1 MKRTPKNV
9 AAPAVEGA
17 KREVRNEKIVK
28 LLDGVF
34 DGADPAP
41 LFDALVRLS
50 GMPGPNPNLDLARAV
65 GAAIAGRAGDGL
77 ALTDELLDQR
87 HPYLV
92 RVGLQALAARAS
104 DPKDPSG
111 ALKRLHDAADEIEKE
126 ARDAV
131 IESLVD
137 VVVARGDGVVDKLQS
152 FTDGFLHAF
161 VALEALTTR
170 KALDAVRDG
179 AAATARLDE
188 AFNLADL
195 SSRADERAQ
204 GVRLLR
210 EGLPKHIAR
219 LAGRFAEARAWLEA
233 HFDVERPESR
243 DVIGLAL
250 VALRKQGLPEAD
262 AERLTAAFEVHSPVR
277 RDAARV
283 VEGTRKRGRAA
294 AKPRTRYH

>member
-1 MKRTPKNV
+1 MRPPRSV
-9 AAPAVEGA
+9 GL
-17 KREVRNEKIVK
+17 EVRNDKIVK
-28 LLDGVF
+28 LLDDVL
-34 DGADPAP
+34 DGADPRA

-50 GMPGPNPNLDLARAV
+50 GMPGPKPNLELARAV
-65 GAAIAGRAGDGL
+65 GARIAQRGGDGL
-77 ALTDELLDQR
+77 ALTDELLDAR

-92 RVGLQALAARAS
+92 RVGLQALASRAS

-111 ALKRLHDAADEIEKE
+111 ALKKLHDAADEGEKA

-131 IESLVD
+131 VESLVD
-137 VVVARGDGVVDKLQS
+137 VIAARGDGVLPKLAS

-170 KALDAVRDG
+170 KALDAVKDG

-188 AFNLADL
+188 AFTLADL

-210 EGLPKHIAR
+210 ESLPNHVAR
-219 LAGRFAEARAWLEA
+219 LAARFPEARAWLEEK
-233 HFDVERPESR
+233 FTIERPESR

-250 VALRKQGLPEAD
+250 VALRKLGLAEAD
-262 AERLTAAFEVHSPVR
+262 AERLTAAFEQHSPVR

-283 VEGTRKRGRAA
+283 IEGTRKRGRAT

>member
-1 MKRTPKNV
+1 MKTNNELR
-9 AAPAVEGA
+9 
-17 KREVRNEKIVK
+17 VRNEKIAK
-28 LLDGVF
+28 LLDAALQ
-34 DGADPAP
+34 GADSRT

-65 GAAIAGRAGDGL
+65 GGEIAARGGDGL
-77 ALTDELLDQR
+77 TVTDELLAAK

-92 RVGLQALAARAS
+92 RVGLQAVAARAS

-111 ALKRLHDAADEIEKE
+111 ALKKLHDAADASEKQ

-137 VVVARGDGVVDKLQS
+137 VIVARGDGVVPKLKS
-152 FTDGFLHAF
+152 FTDGFLHAY

-179 AAATARLDE
+179 AAVTERLDE
-188 AFNLADL
+188 AFTLADL

-204 GVRLLR
+204 GVRILR
-210 EGLPKHIAR
+210 EGLALQIAR
-219 LAGRFAEARAWLEA
+219 LAGRFPEARAWLEER
-233 HFDVERPESR
+233 FTVERPESR
-243 DVIGLAL
+243 DILGLAL
-250 VALRKQGLPEAD
+250 IALRKQGL
-262 AERLTAAFEVHSPVR
+262 AESESVRLTEAFEKHSPVR
-277 RDAARV
+277 RDAARIV
-283 VEGTRKRGRAA
+283 DGTRKRGRKT